1 MTKGFWGIAKELT
14 TGLLDI
20 SKEVAKET
28 REGIK
33 SYSKNAT
40 VEAQKHHLEHFEKM
54 KNFEKRA
61 KDAGISEESLARFIK
76 ELEIK
81 QKKFEEPGGSGGLL
95 EGINHNLG
103 MMNESIVEYRFEQ
116 YIRHFKNYKKTY
128 KEAIAGGLLPERVE
142 EIFKDCRFTL
152 IELKG
157 SADEESVKDASTS
170 GKDLAKLKK
179 SFGVTQSKL
188 VSPLVPPK
196 NLAGEG
202 SSQENFNQA
211 EKYSKKGNEKQA
223 LAKLNKDFGATQ
235 SEPRKKITEYLQEH
249 KANRKRSSQ
258 EDFNQAKEY
267 SKKGNEKESI
277 SKPILSS
284 YFSSLIEKYLS
295 NYQAIERGEILQ
307 GNVRPTKGYHN
318 HFREVCRGEKK
329 AVTVDEQ
336 AYMAWKE
343 QDRPPQKDPT
353 ETTINIDLP

>member
-61 KDAGISEESLARFIK
+61 KDAGISEESLATFIK

-116 YIRHFKNYKKTY
+116 YIRHFKNYKKNY
-128 KEAIAGGLLPERVE
+128 KEAIAGGLLPERIE
-142 EIFKDCRFTL
+142 EIFKDCGFTL

-211 EKYSKKGNEKQA
+211 
-223 LAKLNKDFGATQ
+223 
-235 SEPRKKITEYLQEH
+235 
-249 KANRKRSSQ
+249 
-258 EDFNQAKEY
+258 KEY
-267 SKKGNEKESI
+267 SKKGNKKESI

-307 GNVRPTKGYHN
+307 GNMRPTKGYHD
-318 HFREVCRGEKK
+318 HFLAVCRGEKK

-343 QDRPPQKDPT
+343 QDRPPQKDST
-353 ETTINIDLP
+353 ETTIDVDLP